1 MAILTLQVPEET
13 ARVLREI
20 PVPGNQEK
28 DEAHVTILFFGKE
41 LPITQISSMLPVI
54 YEITSKTL
62 PFSVSTNHISTFPSG
77 ADGVP
82 VIARLN
88 SPSLHIFRETLCKAF
103 DDVGL
108 FYDTKFKTYKP
119 HFTLAYA
126 SDPKTT
132 VGIDIPEVSW
142 GAHEVVL
149 WGSDQGTGRLIIKFP
164 LSLPEGKVST
174 LRMPQESVLYRS
186 FVKLARYGKFSKVA

>member
-13 ARVLREI
+13 ARVLREV
-20 PVPGNQEK
+20 PVPGNPERE
-28 DEAHVTILFFGKE
+28 EAHVTILFFGKE
-41 LPITQISSMLPVI
+41 VPIAEISAMLPVI
-54 YEITSKTL
+54 YEVTSKTL
-62 PFSVSTNHISTFPSG
+62 PFSVSTNHISTFPAG
-77 ADGVP
+77 DDGVP

-88 SPSLHIFRETLCKAF
+88 APALQSFRETLCRAF
-103 DDVGL
+103 DKAGL
-108 FYDTKFKTYKP
+108 LYSKKFPIYKP

-126 SDPKTT
+126 PDPKTT
-132 VGIDIPEVSW
+132 VDIDIPEVSW

-174 LRMPQESVLYRS
+174 LRMPQEAVLYRS
-186 FVKLARYGKFSKVA
+186 FVKLARYSKFSKVA